1 MENGWA
7 EGCAVR
13 RIEYM
18 VRDKRFFWD
27 LFIATFQL
35 SAFTV
40 GGGFVIV
47 PLMRRKFI
55 KEKQWLSEDEML
67 DLTAIAQSAPG
78 SISIN
83 ASILLGYRLAGPM
96 GVLVTFLGTVLP
108 PLLIMSCISLFYA
121 SFKENEYVIL
131 AMKGMRAGVAAI
143 IIDVVIT
150 MGKNVLTRKRALPWF
165 VVLGSFAAVF
175 CFQVNIMIVIIV
187 CGAVG
192 VIDTFYGEKNRKVR
206 LKEKEEYRRSR
217 QESDEDGE
225 QEDGPD
231 EGTGNSAGD
240 GGLEKQ
246 TEGQEDK
253 A

>member
-1 MENGWA
+1 
-7 EGCAVR
+7 
-13 RIEYM
+13 M

-55 KEKQWLSEDEML
+55 QEKQWLSEDEMF

-83 ASILLGYRLAGPM
+83 ASILLGYRLAGAM
-96 GVLVTFLGTVLP
+96 GVFVTFLGTVLP

-175 CFQVNIMIVIIV
+175 CFQINIMIVILV

-217 QESDEDGE
+217 QESDGGDGE
-225 QEDGPD
+225 EDVPEDSADGS
-231 EGTGNSAGD
+231 GT
-240 GGLEKQ
+240 EER
-246 TEGQEDK
+246 TEGQEGK